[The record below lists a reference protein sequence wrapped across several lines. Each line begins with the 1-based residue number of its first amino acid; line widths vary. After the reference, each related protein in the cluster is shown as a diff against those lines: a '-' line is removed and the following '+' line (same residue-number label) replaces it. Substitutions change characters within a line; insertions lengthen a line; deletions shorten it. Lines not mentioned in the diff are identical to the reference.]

1 MIGIFGGSFDPV
13 HYGHLNN
20 ATSLKQALDL
30 SELYLMPCANPVHKD
45 GLTFSNTERLKM
57 LELACE
63 PLNLRIDTRE
73 MDRQGDSYTIDSL
86 IDIAKDHPSET
97 LCLIIGAD
105 SFLQL
110 DTWKDYQAFH
120 QYCHLVVIE
129 RPESPLTHRADF
141 GFTLA
146 ESAEQLKQQPTGL
159 VWFDQGEMLDIS
171 SSEIRGKIARGED
184 LSDLLP
190 ASVINHLQQK

>member
-20 ATSLKQALDL
+20 AISIKQALDL
-30 SELYLMPCANPVHKD
+30 SELSLMPCANPVHKD
-45 GLTFSNTERLKM
+45 GLTFTNTERLEM
-57 LELACE
+57 LELACN
-63 PLNLRIDTRE
+63 PLNLNIDTRE

-86 IDIAKDHPSET
+86 IDLAKDHPSET
-97 LCLIIGAD
+97 LCLIMGAD

-129 RPESPLTHRADF
+129 RPESPLAHQADF

-146 ESAEQLKQQPTGL
+146 ESAEQLKQQQTGL
-159 VWFDQGEMLDIS
+159 IWFDQGEMLDIS

-184 LSDLLP
+184 LSDLMP
-190 ASVINHLQQK
+190 ASVINYLQQR